1 MLLLT
6 NRAPLPTLPLARLPL
21 LPRVVL
27 LALVLRMPVSV
38 DLRAVLR
45 TLAWVVLRMQA
56 WEVPQMQDWE
66 ALQALQATSEV
77 VPTRVQADLRVLRV
91 AQDFLT
97 SVPLLEVQ
105 LKAMPMR
112 LLKPRLLLKPLV
124 QSAPVLRVRAM
135 LVPDLVAR
143 LLALLVMALRRV
155 QVRLLGL
162 ELVLEPELVLQ
173 ETLE

>member
-1 MLLLT
+1 MLLHT
-6 NRAPLPTLPLARLPL
+6 SRAPLPTLPLARLPL

>member
-1 MLLLT
+1 
-6 NRAPLPTLPLARLPL
+6 
-21 LPRVVL
+21 
-27 LALVLRMPVSV
+27 MPVSV

-77 VPTRVQADLRVLRV
+77 VPTRVQADLLVLQV

-97 SVPLLEVQ
+97 SVLLPEVQ
-105 LKAMPMR
+105 LKATLMR
-112 LLKPRLLLKPLV
+112 LPKPRLLLRPLV

-162 ELVLEPELVLQ
+162 ELVLVLEPELVLQ